1 MGAAFVS
8 PAPDARGWPERSG
21 GRGSKNA
28 PILDNFTVMTRRIYD
43 PKRAAFAEDL
53 RKGMTKAEACLWKYA
68 LKAGKLKGYGFH
80 RQWPMFGFIA
90 DFYCAELK
98 LIVEVDG
105 GYHGSS
111 AQQQRDASRTKILE
125 QEGFRVIR
133 FTNEQVL
140 QHMVSV
146 IGSLEELVG
155 MIENEHGDRSRDN
168 WSEKRS

>member
-1 MGAAFVS
+1 M
-8 PAPDARGWPERSG
+8 
-21 GRGSKNA
+21 N
-28 PILDNFTVMTRRIYD
+28 NFTVMVRRIYD

-68 LKAGKLKGYGFH
+68 LKAGMLKGYGFH

-105 GYHGSS
+105 GYHGTA
-111 AQQQRDASRTKILE
+111 AQQERDALRTTVLE
-125 QEGFRVIR
+125 KEGFRVVR

-140 QHMVSV
+140 QHMASV
-146 IGSLEELVG
+146 IGSLEELVEK
-155 MIENEHGDRSRDN
+155 IEKEQGDRSREN
-168 WSEKRS
+168 WSQKRG